1 MICRVFEEFMKNEG
15 GFKWTNLSI
24 WILYDPSV
32 KSLVGEFQSAEI
44 LLHLFS
50 WLSAF
55 VPWWWFPKSR
65 SRDAD
70 PCLTVEVPFSGSLC
84 LKETLC
90 DGS

>member
-1 MICRVFEEFMKNEG
+1 MKNEG

-55 VPWWWFPKSR
+55 VPSQY
-65 SRDAD
+65 
-70 PCLTVEVPFSGSLC
+70 SGTPAANMGFC
-84 LKETLC
+84 TL
-90 DGS
+90 GGGFQRAEAGMQTPA